1 MGILTV
7 RVSDSNEAINKIK
20 KFMQLYRRFTPQRYV
35 ACLTPEGLVFVPL
48 VSSRHSHTICI
59 VLDVDAAEYSKII
72 EAVKKMGFEVIESCM
87 YRPEP
92 A

>member
-35 ACLTPEGLVFVPL
+35 VCQTSEGLVFVPL
-48 VSSRHSHTICI
+48 VSSRHSHTLNLI
-59 VLDVDAAEYSKII
+59 LDVDVSEYEKLIDAI
-72 EAVKKMGFEVIESCM
+72 KKLGFEVVENCH